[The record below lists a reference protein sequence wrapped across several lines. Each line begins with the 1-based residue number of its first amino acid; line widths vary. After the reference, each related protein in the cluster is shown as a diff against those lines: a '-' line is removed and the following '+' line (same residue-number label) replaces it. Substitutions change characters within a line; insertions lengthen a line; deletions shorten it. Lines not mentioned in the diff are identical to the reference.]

1 MSTTTIKSREPRWY
15 DYTEVEAD
23 RPVSIM
29 YRSATFDLIHLPA
42 HGRRGGG
49 TWRVRYRS
57 TGQNFGTVAV
67 VESPAYKR
75 LHVTEPRGYGSTE
88 ACRRDAVRW
97 ILDHPWSR

>member
-1 MSTTTIKSREPRWY
+1 MSTTKTRWT
-15 DYTEVEAD
+15 DYTEIESD
-23 RPVSIM
+23 RPVRVAYGPDIE
-29 YRSATFDLIHLPA
+29 IVHLPA
-42 HGRRGGG
+42 YGRRGGG

-97 ILDHPWSR
+97 ILAHPWNR